1 MSYLRRINQ
10 WIAKLELFVLVVI
23 VLSMVFMAAA
33 QIILRKFFN
42 SGILW
47 GDIFLRQ
54 LVLWVS
60 FIGASLATKDN
71 KHINM
76 DLLGRL
82 LKGRWKAS
90 AEILVHLFSAFIVF
104 LLFRASWTFVQ
115 SEIEFSSTVFKN
127 VPSWYFE
134 IIMPVGFGLMA
145 LRFLLNAIFSFEY
158 AIKHGESK

>member
-1 MSYLRRINQ
+1 MSFLRKVNE
-10 WIAKLELFVLVVI
+10 WIAKLELGLLVFI
-23 VLSMVFMAAA
+23 VLGMVLLAAL

-71 KHINM
+71 RHINM
-76 DLLGRL
+76 DLLGRV
-82 LKGRWKAS
+82 LKGRWQFA
-90 AEILVHLFSAFIVF
+90 AQILVHLFSAFVTV
-104 LLFRASWTFVQ
+104 LLAKAAWTFVR
-115 SEIEFSSTVFKN
+115 SEIEYGSTVFNN

-134 IIMPVGFGLMA
+134 IIMPIGFALMA
-145 LRFLLNAIFSFEY
+145 LRFLLNALFSFCSLVKFGD
-158 AIKHGESK
+158 IS

>member
-1 MSYLRRINQ
+1 MAILRKINR
-10 WIAKLELFVLVVI
+10 WVAGAELVILILTVLV
-23 VLSMVFMAAA
+23 MVFMAAL
-33 QIILRKFFN
+33 QIILRKFFH

-76 DLLGRL
+76 DLLGRIL
-82 LKGRWKAS
+82 RGKWKAS
-90 AEILVHLFSAFIVF
+90 AEVLVHLFSSFVAF
-104 LLFRASWTFVQ
+104 LLAQAAWHFVQ
-115 SEIEFSSTVFKN
+115 SEIEFGSTAFNN

-134 IIMPVGFGLMA
+134 IIMPIGFGLMA
-145 LRFLLNAIFSFEY
+145 LRFLLNALFS
-158 AIKHGESK
+158 AMQLVDSGERS